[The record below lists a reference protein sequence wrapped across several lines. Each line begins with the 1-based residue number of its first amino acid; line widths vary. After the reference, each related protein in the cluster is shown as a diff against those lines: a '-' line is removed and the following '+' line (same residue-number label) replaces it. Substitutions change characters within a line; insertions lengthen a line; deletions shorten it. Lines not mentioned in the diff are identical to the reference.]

1 MALLLGTVATPAA
14 VILAVPAPAPLDALL
29 AWPLVVLDRL
39 VAARPESGP
48 WVRVL
53 SLVAGIVLTWAH
65 YVVVARLLVKWI
77 EDT

>member
-1 MALLLGTVATPAA
+1 

-29 AWPLVVLDRL
+29 AWPLVVLDRW
-39 VAARPESGP
+39 VASRPASGP
-48 WVRVL
+48 WVRVA

-77 EDT
+77 DDT